1 MDVTL
6 CLSGGAAR
14 GAFHLGVLQ
23 AADDLHITIRAISGS
38 SIGAAVGAAYAAG
51 VTPKEQL
58 EHFKSHDFKR
68 SIRFNYFKNS
78 LFKIDA
84 DAAIYDALLPKT
96 TFEELDIALY
106 ITAVDLNSGTLQT
119 LQSGSLKTAVMAS
132 TALTPLFKPI
142 AYREMLL
149 VDGGFLDNFPL
160 HPLQHHHLPLVGVN
174 TMPVTP
180 KQPQGIWKIS
190 KRSLFMLSQSGVLE
204 KLHRCDCYIT
214 SAQLSHYRLFSL
226 KHLDTLFELGYR
238 CGSNELGMLKAS
250 AATHQES
257 GYSKGV

>member
-250 AATHQES
+250 VATHQES

>member
-78 LFKIDA
+78 LFRIDA

-132 TALTPLFKPI
+132 TALTPLFQPI

-160 HPLQHHHLPLVGVN
+160 HPLQRYQLPTVGVN

-180 KQPQGIWKIS
+180 KQPRGIWKIS
-190 KRSLFMLSQSGVLE
+190 KRALFMLSQSAVLE
-204 KLHRCDCYIT
+204 KIDRCHCYIT
-214 SAQLSHYRLFSL
+214 SAQLSRYRLFSL
-226 KHLDTLFELGYR
+226 QDLDALFELGYR
-238 CGSNELGMLKAS
+238 CGHEELSLFIAS
-250 AATHQES
+250 VTMHQEPE
-257 GYSKGV
+257 